1 MHFSSVG
8 MCLAFFLH
16 FYLVQWSLRTSG
28 MSCIWIDFPCFQSK
42 FPASSSADGFNTCP
56 RGRGMQQSVPP
67 TLVTFR
73 WRSECEIWLLKH
85 SHDPSWWFQV
95 LMPSL
100 LFPGVLQ
107 ICYILIISVCLCV
120 CIVGFLSKDCG
131 CISTHSGD
139 ACGISRRESIQ
150 PDSRCLILVGEFDTW
165 FVSQLVLD
173 RNHLVSHL
181 VITNSNSRTEQVIFC
196 VFFMQAMS
204 ARVMNLLMCMLP
216 EDLEILS

>member
-1 MHFSSVG
+1 
-8 MCLAFFLH
+8 
-16 FYLVQWSLRTSG
+16 
-28 MSCIWIDFPCFQSK
+28 
-42 FPASSSADGFNTCP
+42 
-56 RGRGMQQSVPP
+56 
-67 TLVTFR
+67 
-73 WRSECEIWLLKH
+73 
-85 SHDPSWWFQV
+85 
-95 LMPSL
+95 MPSL
-100 LFPGVLQ
+100 LFPGVSQ

-181 VITNSNSRTEQVIFC
+181 VNTNSNSRTEQVIFC

-204 ARVMNLLMCMLP
+204 ARVMNLFMCMLP

>member
-1 MHFSSVG
+1 MISSVDAQF
-8 MCLAFFLH
+8 AFP
-16 FYLVQWSLRTSG
+16 W
-28 MSCIWIDFPCFQSK
+28 
-42 FPASSSADGFNTCP
+42 GFTN
-56 RGRGMQQSVPP
+56 M
-67 TLVTFR
+67 L
-73 WRSECEIWLLKH
+73 H
-85 SHDPSWWFQV
+85 SHNFCV
-95 LMPSL
+95 R
-100 LFPGVLQ
+100 
-107 ICYILIISVCLCV
+107 LCV
-120 CIVGFLSKDCG
+120 CVVGSLSKDCG

>member
-1 MHFSSVG
+1 MMVRMWDMALKTFPWSQLMISSVDAQF
-8 MCLAFFLH
+8 AFP
-16 FYLVQWSLRTSG
+16 W
-28 MSCIWIDFPCFQSK
+28 
-42 FPASSSADGFNTCP
+42 GFTN
-56 RGRGMQQSVPP
+56 M
-67 TLVTFR
+67 L
-73 WRSECEIWLLKH
+73 H
-85 SHDPSWWFQV
+85 SHNF
-95 LMPSL
+95 
-100 LFPGVLQ
+100 
-107 ICYILIISVCLCV
+107 CVCLCV
-120 CIVGFLSKDCG
+120 CVVGSLSKDCG

-173 RNHLVSHL
+173 RNHLVSYL